1 MGWFGKAKEEKT
13 EKCCCNA
20 DTESVTNAQKTQG
33 ANASVKVLGSG
44 CRKCNQLEENAKEAL
59 LRLGMEPTIEH
70 VTDFGQIASYGVMT
84 TPALVIDGK
93 VVLVG
98 KVASVEEIVALLQK
112 AL

>member
-20 DTESVTNAQKTQG
+20 DNKSVTNAQETQ
-33 ANASVKVLGSG
+33 NVSASVKVRGSG
-44 CRKCNQLEENAKEAL
+44 CKKCNQLEENAKEAL
-59 LRLGMEPTIEH
+59 LRLGMDSAIEH
-70 VTDFGQIASYGVMT
+70 VTDFGQIASYGVMS
-84 TPALVIDGK
+84 TPALVVDGK

-112 AL
+112 TL